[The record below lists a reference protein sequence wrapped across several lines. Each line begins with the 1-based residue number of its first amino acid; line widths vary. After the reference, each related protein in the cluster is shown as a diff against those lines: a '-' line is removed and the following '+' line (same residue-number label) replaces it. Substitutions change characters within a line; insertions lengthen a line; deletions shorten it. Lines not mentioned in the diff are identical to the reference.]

1 MINYYRDSINE
12 VVNKV
17 IDMDQAT
24 KFKDEEEMTKDV
36 REWSPFTS
44 DFKVSFIFKLKRFS
58 ILQKKTL
65 YKKGLC

>member
-1 MINYYRDSINE
+1 MIKHYSNSINE
-12 VVNKV
+12 IVNKV

>member
-24 KFKDEEEMTKDV
+24 KFNDEEEMTKDV